1 MEFPLMKW
9 RPSPR
14 YFSVLAAALV
24 LPTAARHANAQAIEP
39 EDNPSWKF
47 AIGAGGIS
55 APRYPGSSKRQIQA
69 IPLLSASY
77 GRYFIGGLPGAG
89 VPVGLGMNIIE
100 SPEWKF
106 GIGLGIDL
114 KKPRK
119 ESDDARLTGLGD
131 ISGTPH
137 GAVFGSYTH
146 DWLSLRGNVVTDIGG
161 KHEGTLASLELEG
174 KYNVTPSLTLS
185 AGPGLVWADKK
196 YTQTFFG
203 IDAAQS
209 ANSGLA
215 PFAAGAGLNMLRFS
229 VGAEYRFDKHWFMG
243 ARATAGTLR
252 GDARHSPITSD
263 TSQNTFGIFG
273 GYHF

>member
-1 MEFPLMKW
+1 MKW
-9 RPSPR
+9 RRQPPSL
-14 YFSVLAAALV
+14 SVLGAVFALSATV
-24 LPTAARHANAQAIEP
+24 QHANAQAIGP
-39 EDNPSWKF
+39 DDSDSWKF
-47 AIGAGGIS
+47 AIGAGAVS
-55 APRYPGSSKRQIQA
+55 APKYPGSSSRRFEP

-100 SPEWKF
+100 SSDWKF
-106 GIGLGIDL
+106 GVGLGIDL

-146 DWLSLRGNVVTDIGG
+146 DWFSVRSNVVTDIGG

-174 KYNVTPSLTLS
+174 RYRLTPNLTLS

-196 YTQTFFG
+196 YSQTFFG

-215 PFAAGAGLNMLRFS
+215 PYAAGAGLNSLRFS
-229 VGAEYRFDKHWFMG
+229 VGAEYRFDAHWFVG
-243 ARATAGTLR
+243 ARATAATLR
-252 GDARHSPITSD
+252 GDARRSPITSD